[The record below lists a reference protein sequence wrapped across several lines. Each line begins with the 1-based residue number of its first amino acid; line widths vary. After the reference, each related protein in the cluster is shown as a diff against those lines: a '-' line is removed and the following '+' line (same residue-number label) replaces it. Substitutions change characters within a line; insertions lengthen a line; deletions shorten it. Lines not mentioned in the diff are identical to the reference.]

1 MSICCQVMKELRGV
15 GVAVI
20 KLAQGEDHMSQ
31 DPLEKCQRQRGE
43 THDNPSVQEF
53 CKNTTQALRVINAF
67 CRGPVKGNCRTLKRP
82 ADLEKET
89 FRFQNGE
96 ESNKDGSTSVYL
108 HCAS

>member
-1 MSICCQVMKELRGV
+1 MQLVSICCQVMKELRGV

-20 KLAQGEDHMSQ
+20 KLAQGEDH
-31 DPLEKCQRQRGE
+31 

-53 CKNTTQALRVINAF
+53 CKNTQALRVINVF